1 MGKGRH
7 GRKWLLIALL
17 LLGGCA
23 KQDAD
28 RLAHIAQKSGQK
40 LDKLTGGMRNKVT
53 GGWHA
58 ARGSL
63 GEATLDSRV
72 QTRLKWDKL
81 LANTEI
87 QVKVTSQGVVELQG
101 TVTDE
106 SLRQRAVDLAGS
118 TDGVTAVTDSLEVAR
133 P

>member
-1 MGKGRH
+1 MGKRLTWW
-7 GRKWLLIALL
+7 KWLPIMLL
-17 LLGGCA
+17 CVGGCA

-28 RLAHIAQKSGQK
+28 RLARIAQKSGQK
-40 LDKLTGGMRNKVT
+40 LDKVTGGMRNKVV

-63 GEATLDSRV
+63 GDATLDSRV

-81 LANTEI
+81 LANADI
-87 QVKVTSQGVVELQG
+87 QVKTTAPGVVELQG
-101 TVTDE
+101 MVADE
-106 SLRQRAVDLAGS
+106 SQRQRAMELANS
-118 TDGVTAVTDSLEVAR
+118 TDGITSVTNSLEVAG

>member
-1 MGKGRH
+1 MGK

-17 LLGGCA
+17 GVGGCA

-28 RLAHIAQKSGQK
+28 RLAHIAQKTGQK
-40 LDKLTGGMRNKVT
+40 LDHLTGGMRSKVA

-72 QTRLKWDKL
+72 ETRLKWDKA
-81 LANTEI
+81 LANADI
-87 QVKVTSQGVVELQG
+87 QAKTTAPGVVELKG
-101 TVTDE
+101 TVADE
-106 SLRQRAVDLAGS
+106 TQRQRAIDLANS
-118 TDGVTAVTDSLEVAR
+118 TDGVASVTDSLEVAG